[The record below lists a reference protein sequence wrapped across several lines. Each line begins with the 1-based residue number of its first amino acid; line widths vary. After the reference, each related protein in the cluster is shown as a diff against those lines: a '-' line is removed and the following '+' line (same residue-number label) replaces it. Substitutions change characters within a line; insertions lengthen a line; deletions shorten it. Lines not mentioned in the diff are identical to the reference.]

1 MAVEVRKAVDSSK
14 LWWTLRFPQIRGEDK
29 HIEREGRIQGVAE
42 DSGNKLRKPVYGSR
56 ELYKCSERLL
66 NMEGPLRPRLVNC
79 SDFQFG
85 VVATETIENALLHLA
100 QQNEQAVKEAAGRTG
115 SFRETRIVGVDA
127 EWGVGFTGDMGA
139 LTFVFHSN
147 ILLVLLLCDVV
158 GLISDERGL
167 LALLISFPLF
177 PAHPGPSFF
186 FFF

>member
-1 MAVEVRKAVDSSK
+1 MAVGARKAVDSSRH
-14 LWWTLRFPQIRGEDK
+14 WWALRFPQIRGEDR

-42 DSGNKLRKPVYGSR
+42 DSGNKLRKLVYGSR

-115 SFRETRIVGVDA
+115 SFRETRIVGVDT
-127 EWGVGFTGDMGA
+127 EWGVGFTGVMRA
-139 LTFVFHSN
+139 TTCFSL
-147 ILLVLLLCDVV
+147 ILLVLLLC
-158 GLISDERGL
+158 
-167 LALLISFPLF
+167 
-177 PAHPGPSFF
+177 
-186 FFF
+186 